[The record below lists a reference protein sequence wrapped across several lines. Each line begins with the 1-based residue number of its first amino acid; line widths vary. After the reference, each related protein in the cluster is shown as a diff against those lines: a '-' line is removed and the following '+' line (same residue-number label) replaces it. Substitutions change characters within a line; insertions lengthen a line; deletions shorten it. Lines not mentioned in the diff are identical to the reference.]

1 MSKPSRLHTLMV
13 RDEQGASDAPSLS
26 SLFPFLPIPSLDTS
40 VCWEWKGSVSSAG
53 LPHRSSPDHSTSV
66 SLRRLIWILLIG
78 PLRGGLHPHLQD
90 RSCELVKS
98 TCASKRCLRPSHLY
112 AIPATEYKP
121 KPRETYQ
128 GIGPR
133 KIPGFTPL
141 SIFRR
146 TRAEAL
152 LRLKREGYTN
162 KAAAEAVNMSI
173 KNAEKIIGKAK
184 GTWKA
189 SAHEG
194 EQCRRYALATELK
207 TRLTVD
213 S

>member
-1 MSKPSRLHTLMV
+1 MQKRSTLHTLTD
-13 RDEQGASDAPSLS
+13 RDEQGAADAPSLM
-26 SLFPFLPIPSLDTS
+26 SLFPFLSIPSPDTS
-40 VCWEWKGSVSSAG
+40 VCWEWRGSVSSAG

-66 SLRRLIWILLIG
+66 SLRRVVWTLLIG
-78 PLRGGLHPHLQD
+78 PLRGGLHPDLRD

-98 TCASKRCLRPSHLY
+98 TCVSKRCLRPSHLY
-112 AIPATEYKP
+112 AIPATQYKP
-121 KPRETYQ
+121 KPREFYQ

-133 KIPGFTPL
+133 KIPGLTPL

-162 KAAAEAVNMSI
+162 KAAAEAVNMSL
-173 KNAEKIIGKAK
+173 KNAEKIISKAK

-194 EQCRRYALATELK
+194 KQSRSL
-207 TRLTVD
+207 RLVPD
-213 S
+213 VEMRLP